1 MVKVR
6 LAKAL
11 AGLMSKGLSYSKK
24 ELISSLRQSCQ
35 RHLEYV
41 FNTFFELS
49 SNTLLGLAEKADT
62 NRLQTLYLDA
72 QRLIRTRRSGIAVQV
87 IEQTRDSF
95 NLLDTPLVSVALENG
110 SDFPVGTQHANDS
123 ASHNTP
129 YNHLELLGNEDLEVM
144 IALDN
149 GTTKSLETYKRP
161 LYMLQRRFEALMG
174 SEFSGSDPIPMSPD
188 ALLETFAES
197 ICDGMVAVEIQ
208 VVLIN
213 LFNQTCFNRDYG
225 LLLEGVNRELED
237 AGVLPLSHDDDE
249 PVRVPVPRAREAV
262 VEGVSLLRG
271 SLLGD
276 ADGGSLF
283 SSAEGGSLFSSAEGS
298 LLRDAEGFLS
308 QAAEGSSSRDA
319 GGSLSQAA
327 EGSSLQAAEGSDSAP
342 TTRIQTEFLARIST
356 ILDNAGREPGNA
368 GGTFVTKGQV
378 FAQIDGLMDKLLSS
392 KVAANGSPGQV
403 TFDLAQSLNTAQK
416 DGQQGLHGNDASVF
430 KLVGN
435 TFSRFGEVSGMAPE
449 AQQVITRCEL
459 PLLKLALEKPTLLE
473 QENHPIRRLFNEMAK
488 YAIGLEQ
495 GDCAE
500 NAIYKQML
508 GLSETMLRDGF
519 DEQQVPKM
527 LTEFMSAIDTES
539 RLTRLQEQ
547 RQLEE
552 VAAKEKIDWAHTRV
566 DQEMADRLLGHEV
579 PVAILNFVEQHW
591 CNVLHIAHLRGGES
605 SVDWHDGLRVL
616 EALLAI
622 EKTELAQRDK
632 QTVAQVL
639 DDIDYRLQHIA
650 IDAVQRAEQMER
662 LTFILDPVLPSNVTP
677 LNTQGTTG
685 TQDKGDKIKRI
696 VISTLQSE
704 MPGKNILQAVDR
716 VETLNLQD
724 QQSLAQLQKGCWI
737 ELSDDIQSHKHND
750 NGSNATA
757 SNRRGKLAGIV
768 GPSWKYVFVNN
779 KGKLVAELNR
789 ARLAEQLKVGE
800 VKLLDN
806 SHLFDKAIRAAI
818 NDIKELSIAG

>member
-35 RHLEYV
+35 RHLEHV

-262 VEGVSLLRG
+262 VEG
-271 SLLGD
+271 
-276 ADGGSLF
+276 GSLF
-283 SSAEGGSLFSSAEGS
+283 SSAEGY

-495 GDCAE
+495 GDCTE

-527 LTEFMSAIDTES
+527 LTEFMLAIDTES

-662 LTFILDPVLPSNVTP
+662 LTFILDPVLPSNVTS
-677 LNTQGTTG
+677 LNTQGETG

-768 GPSWKYVFVNN
+768 GPCWKYVFVNN

>member
-262 VEGVSLLRG
+262 VEGG
-271 SLLGD
+271 SLLG
-276 ADGGSLF
+276 A
-283 SSAEGGSLFSSAEGS
+283 AEGGSLFSSAEGS
-298 LLRDAEGFLS
+298 LLRDAG
-308 QAAEGSSSRDA
+308 GSSF
-319 GGSLSQAA
+319 QAA

-622 EKTELAQRDK
+622 EKTELVQRDK

>member
-1 MVKVR
+1 
-6 LAKAL
+6 
-11 AGLMSKGLSYSKK
+11 
-24 ELISSLRQSCQ
+24 
-35 RHLEYV
+35 
-41 FNTFFELS
+41 
-49 SNTLLGLAEKADT
+49 
-62 NRLQTLYLDA
+62 
-72 QRLIRTRRSGIAVQV
+72 
-87 IEQTRDSF
+87 
-95 NLLDTPLVSVALENG
+95 
-110 SDFPVGTQHANDS
+110 
-123 ASHNTP
+123 
-129 YNHLELLGNEDLEVM
+129 
-144 IALDN
+144 
-149 GTTKSLETYKRP
+149 
-161 LYMLQRRFEALMG
+161 
-174 SEFSGSDPIPMSPD
+174 
-188 ALLETFAES
+188 
-197 ICDGMVAVEIQ
+197 
-208 VVLIN
+208 
-213 LFNQTCFNRDYG
+213 
-225 LLLEGVNRELED
+225 
-237 AGVLPLSHDDDE
+237 
-249 PVRVPVPRAREAV
+249 
-262 VEGVSLLRG
+262 
-271 SLLGD
+271 
-276 ADGGSLF
+276 
-283 SSAEGGSLFSSAEGS
+283 
-298 LLRDAEGFLS
+298 
-308 QAAEGSSSRDA
+308 
-319 GGSLSQAA
+319 
-327 EGSSLQAAEGSDSAP
+327 
-342 TTRIQTEFLARIST
+342 LARIST

-639 DDIDYRLQHIA
+639 DDIDYRIQHIA

>member
-1 MVKVR
+1 MT
-6 LAKAL
+6 
-11 AGLMSKGLSYSKK
+11 KGLSYSKK

-35 RHLEYV
+35 RHLEHV
-41 FNTFFELS
+41 FNAFFELS
-49 SNTLLGLAEKADT
+49 SNTLLGLADNAT
-62 NRLQTLYLDA
+62 SNRLQTLYLDA
-72 QRLIRTRRSGIAVQV
+72 QRLIRTSRSAIEVQV

-95 NLLDTPLVSVALENG
+95 NLLDTPLVATALDNG
-110 SDFPVGTQHANDS
+110 SDSQVGTQHAQGS

-161 LYMLQRRFEALMG
+161 LYMLQRRFEALVG
-174 SEFSGSDPIPMSPD
+174 GEFSGSGPIPMSPD
-188 ALLETFAES
+188 ALLEAFAES

-225 LLLEGVNRELED
+225 LLLEGLNRELED
-237 AGVLPLSHDDDE
+237 AGVLPLGHDYE
-249 PVRVPVPRAREAV
+249 Q
-262 VEGVSLLRG
+262 VS
-271 SLLGD
+271 
-276 ADGGSLF
+276 A
-283 SSAEGGSLFSSAEGS
+283 AEGS
-298 LLRDAEGFLS
+298 LLRDAEG
-308 QAAEGSSSRDA
+308 
-319 GGSLSQAA
+319 SL
-327 EGSSLQAAEGSDSAP
+327 LQAAEGSLLRDAEGSLLRDANGSGSVP
-342 TTRIQTEFLARIST
+342 TTRIQTEFLARISA
-356 ILDNAGREPGNA
+356 ILDNAGRDA
-368 GGTFVTKGQV
+368 GDAGDAFVTKGQV

-392 KVAANGSPGQV
+392 EVAANGSPGQV
-403 TFDLAQSLNTAQK
+403 TFDLAQSLNGGQE
-416 DGQQGLHGNDASVF
+416 DGQKGLHGNDASVF
-430 KLVGN
+430 KVVGN

-552 VAAKEKIDWAHTRV
+552 VAAKEKINWAHTRV

-591 CNVLHIAHLRGGES
+591 CNVLHIAYLRGGES

-616 EALLAI
+616 EALIAI

-632 QTVAQVL
+632 QIVAQVL
-639 DDIDYRLQHIA
+639 ADIDYRLQHIA

-662 LTFILDPVLPSNVTP
+662 LTFILDPVLPSNVT
-677 LNTQGTTG
+677 LFHTHGKTG

-696 VISTLQSE
+696 VISSLQSE
-704 MPGKNILQAVDR
+704 MPGENIIQAVDR
-716 VETLNLQD
+716 VETLDPQD
-724 QQSLAQLQKGCWI
+724 QQSLARLQKGCWI
-737 ELSDDIQSHKHND
+737 ELSDDIKSHKHND
-750 NGSNATA
+750 NGRNAKA

-818 NDIKELSIAG
+818 NDIKELSLAG